1 MEEMRGPNWDITW
14 NYSENLSLCRIK
26 SMHRK
31 IGKKVK
37 RKKERDRIAALV
49 PKVFTRAFYLIHT
62 VLDKNMVV
70 MLNLLMLII
79 VS

>member
-1 MEEMRGPNWDITW
+1 
-14 NYSENLSLCRIK
+14 
-26 SMHRK
+26 MHRK
-31 IGKKVK
+31 MGKKIK

-49 PKVFTRAFYLIHT
+49 PKVFTRPFYLIHT
-62 VLDKNMVV
+62 VLGKNMVV